1 MNFWKNLIHLLI
13 NKEQLIVIA
22 ATSKMLNG
30 LSTKLCNYRDIK
42 NDLFQEFLLYL
53 CEKPEDFLIDKVNKG
68 QFISYCSNVI
78 KGINSDRHRANKLIN
93 TKNPLVERHNDFEIN
108 FDLIEESY
116 NFEIDMKFERTVKF
130 VKEQPNKAEI
140 LFKSVVTSTRQI
152 ASELG
157 VNQRKLIY
165 ENNKFK
171 NEIKNN
177 IK

>member
-1 MNFWKNLIHLLI
+1 MLI
-13 NKEQLIVIA
+13 NKEQLIIIA
-22 ATSKMLNG
+22 ANSKMLNG

-68 QFISYCSNVI
+68 QFISYCSNVL

-93 TKNPLVERHNDFEIN
+93 TKNPLVERHNDYEIN

-116 NFEIDMKFERTVKF
+116 NFEIDMKFEKVVKL
-130 VKEQPNKAEI
+130 VREQPFKAEI

-152 ASELG
+152 ASDMGIKE
-157 VNQRKLIY
+157 RKLIY
-165 ENNKFK
+165 QNCKFK
-171 NEIKNN
+171 NEIKN
-177 IK
+177 KLK

>member
-1 MNFWKNLIHLLI
+1 
-13 NKEQLIVIA
+13 
-22 ATSKMLNG
+22 MLNG

-68 QFISYCSNVI
+68 QFISYCSNVL
-78 KGINSDRHRANKLIN
+78 KGINSDRHRANKLVN
-93 TKNPLVERHNDFEIN
+93 TKNPLVERHNDYEIN

-116 NFEIDMKFERTVKF
+116 NFEIDMKFEKVVKL
-130 VKEQPNKAEI
+130 VREQPFKAEI

-152 ASELG
+152 ASDMGIKE
-157 VNQRKLIY
+157 RKLIY
-165 ENNKFK
+165 QNCKFK
-171 NEIKNN
+171 NEIKNK

>member
-1 MNFWKNLIHLLI
+1 LLI

-140 LFKSVVTSTRQI
+140 LFKSVVTSTREI

-157 VNQRKLIY
+157 INQRKLIY

-171 NEIKNN
+171 NEIKN
-177 IK
+177 KLK

>member
-1 MNFWKNLIHLLI
+1 
-13 NKEQLIVIA
+13 
-22 ATSKMLNG
+22 MLNG

-68 QFISYCSNVI
+68 QFISYCSNVL

-93 TKNPLVERHNDFEIN
+93 TKNPLVERHNDYEIN

-116 NFEIDMKFERTVKF
+116 NFEIDMKFEKVVKL
-130 VKEQPNKAEI
+130 VREQPFKAEI

-152 ASELG
+152 ASDMGIKE
-157 VNQRKLIY
+157 RKLIY
-165 ENNKFK
+165 QNCKFK
-171 NEIKNN
+171 NEIKN
-177 IK
+177 KLK

>member
-1 MNFWKNLIHLLI
+1 MLI
-13 NKEQLIVIA
+13 NKDQLIVIA
-22 ATSKMLNG
+22 ANSKMLNG

-53 CEKPEDFLIDKVNKG
+53 CEKPEDFLIDKVNRG

-78 KGINSDRHRANKLIN
+78 KGINSDRHRANKLVN

-108 FDLIEESY
+108 FDLIEECY
-116 NFEIDMKFERTVKF
+116 NFEIDMKFEKVVKL
-130 VKEQPNKAEI
+130 VREQPFKANI
-140 LFKSVVTSTRQI
+140 LFKSVVTSTREI

-165 ENNKFK
+165 ENCKFK
-171 NEIKNN
+171 NEIKN
-177 IK
+177 KLK